1 MKRFSSFI
9 SEDRP
14 KKIDQYTPA
23 PPKPPAKPP
32 RTREQNLS
40 GALEKH
46 KQRIVALKQH
56 DDKTRNIPNKKVSDK
71 IIGMYAGD
79 TNKDKTALNEEYD
92 TFLIDRPAGVG
103 TFMTARDLGIS
114 TQGGYVHHP
123 SVEEEIKCR
132 KKQKKKEIQNKVIDD

>member
-32 RTREQNLS
+32 RTRDQNLS

-56 DDKTRNIPNKKVSDK
+56 DDKTRNIPNKKINDK

-79 TNKDKTALNEEYD
+79 TNKDKAALNEEYD
-92 TFLIDRPAGVG
+92 TFLIDRPAGIG

-123 SVEEEIKCR
+123 SVEEALCKKKR
-132 KKQKKKEIQNKVIDD
+132 KKQQQSKIIDD